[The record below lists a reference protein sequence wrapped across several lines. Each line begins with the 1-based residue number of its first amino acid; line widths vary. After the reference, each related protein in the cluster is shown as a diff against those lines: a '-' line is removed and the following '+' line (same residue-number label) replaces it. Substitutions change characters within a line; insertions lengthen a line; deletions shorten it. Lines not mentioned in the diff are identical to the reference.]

1 MFANNRVMDNLFFI
15 SVPYLKKKSM
25 ESRLEAYRAQK
36 KKGLEEQQTRA
47 RYWDLFTF
55 ATLRRRVFGEN
66 QTLTA
71 HCQVNIPV

>member
-1 MFANNRVMDNLFFI
+1 MFANNRVMDNLFLFQFLI
-15 SVPYLKKKSM
+15 WKQKSM

-47 RYWDLFTF
+47 KYWDLFTF

-66 QTLTA
+66 QPLTA

>member
-1 MFANNRVMDNLFFI
+1 
-15 SVPYLKKKSM
+15 M

-47 RYWDLFTF
+47 KYWDLFTF
-55 ATLRRRVFGEN
+55 ATLRRRVFGET
-66 QTLTA
+66 QTLTE

>member
-1 MFANNRVMDNLFFI
+1 MFANNRQIGNLFYF
-15 SVPYLKKKSM
+15 SSLFEKKSM

-47 RYWDLFTF
+47 KYWDLFTF

-66 QTLTA
+66 QSLTA
-71 HCQVNIPV
+71 HCQVNIPI